1 METAGLEP
9 LLELLRIPSV
19 SADPA
24 HAGDVGRALEWVAAY
39 VEGCGG
45 SAAIT
50 GGLVVGEV
58 RASKGG
64 DAPTVLVYGHID
76 VQPPAPLE
84 LWETPPFEPTVHDG
98 WLYCRGVADDKAQLW
113 LLLDAVR
120 ELAAAGTL
128 PVNVRVLCDAEEEI
142 GGTGAADWVRR
153 DAQRADACVIFDTAM
168 LQGDLPAFY
177 LGTRGTAYFHLT
189 VETNRRDVHSGV
201 FGGAGLNAMHA
212 LVTALEAVLP
222 RDGSLPA
229 VLHEGT
235 IAPDE
240 VEIASWTSL
249 PTGAAALADQGVL
262 PADPRAAADFY
273 RRTWAETTLDVNGIE
288 GGSPHLMKT
297 IVPARAE
304 ANLSMRLAY
313 GQSVAQVGAS
323 LERLLLDAAPAGA
336 RLSLDL
342 LAECEASLTTAD
354 SPAITLA
361 QTAFEQVVGT
371 RPVLVRSG
379 GSLPIAPAL
388 EARGIP
394 FVLTGFDVPDGNVHA
409 PNERFRVDY
418 LELGRRA
425 ARHVLSAY
433 AGLA

>member
-45 SAAIT
+45 SAEIA

-58 RASKGG
+58 RAATGG
-64 DAPTVLVYGHID
+64 GSPTVLVYGHVD

-84 LWETPPFEPTVHDG
+84 LWETPAFEPTVRDG
-98 WLYCRGVADDKAQLW
+98 WLYCRGVADDKGQLW

-142 GGTGAADWVRR
+142 GGTSAADWVGR

-177 LGTRGTAYFHLT
+177 R
-189 VETNRRDVHSGV
+189 
-201 FGGAGLNAMHA
+201 
-212 LVTALEAVLP
+212 
-222 RDGSLPA
+222 
-229 VLHEGT
+229 
-235 IAPDE
+235 
-240 VEIASWTSL
+240 
-249 PTGAAALADQGVL
+249 
-262 PADPRAAADFY
+262 
-273 RRTWAETTLDVNGIE
+273 
-288 GGSPHLMKT
+288 
-297 IVPARAE
+297 
-304 ANLSMRLAY
+304 
-313 GQSVAQVGAS
+313 
-323 LERLLLDAAPAGA
+323 
-336 RLSLDL
+336 
-342 LAECEASLTTAD
+342 
-354 SPAITLA
+354 
-361 QTAFEQVVGT
+361 VVGT

-394 FVLTGFDVPDGNVHA
+394 FVITGFDVPDGNVHA
-409 PNERFRVDY
+409 PNER
-418 LELGRRA
+418 
-425 ARHVLSAY
+425 
-433 AGLA
+433 